1 MRLLS
6 RSVSTL
12 RLFSILAWSD
22 ERRLGINSVSILQE
36 IVAIKT
42 ASERA
47 IINPANAGTVSKTLL
62 GKTLRNKVPW
72 LIRYHLELN

>member
-6 RSVSTL
+6 RCVSTL
-12 RLFSILAWSD
+12 RLFSILAWND
-22 ERRLGINSVSILQE
+22 ERRLGINTVSILQE
-36 IVAIKT
+36 TVAIKT

-47 IINPANAGTVSKTLL
+47 IINLANAGTVSKTLL

-72 LIRYHLELN
+72 VIRYHLELN